1 MTEQPPAGESW
12 PPPQSAPQAGPP
24 PAPWPPPQGY
34 PAPAGSWPPPVP
46 PQYGPPQYAPPAPWP
61 PPAPQYPPQ
70 YGVPAG
76 YAAAVPAVWY
86 PLPPMPTDGPG
97 VAMARH
103 PHAEPQEHH
112 RLLRTPRG
120 RGWMPAVGVVAL
132 IGFYLV
138 AAVLAL
144 LPFILAAVAQGSEDG
159 FFPEDSPL
167 FLLMNNIGLIVL
179 IPVAFLVV
187 RLVHRE
193 RPGFLSSVTGR
204 LRWRLLV
211 PFTLIALGSQFVIYL
226 LVALVPAL
234 GGIEAVAEES
244 PTPPEPAT
252 IAAFLIVILLT
263 TPLQAA
269 AEEYAFRGYL
279 SQAIGFFTRSWLVP
293 AAITGLLFAA
303 AHGSQDLAAFTD
315 RFAFGFVAS
324 YVTWRSGGLEAAIA
338 DHAINNVLILGI
350 GSFFGNPL
358 PDTNI
363 QTTLP
368 WPLVGVDILG
378 MAIFAVGVTW
388 YCRRRDLQRRS
399 AVLVAEAPP
408 PPSVPLPA

>member
-1 MTEQPPAGESW
+1 MPP
-12 PPPQSAPQAGPP
+12 
-24 PAPWPPPQGY
+24 
-34 PAPAGSWPPPVP
+34 
-46 PQYGPPQYAPPAPWP
+46 
-61 PPAPQYPPQ
+61 
-70 YGVPAG
+70 
-76 YAAAVPAVWY
+76 
-86 PLPPMPTDGPG
+86 
-97 VAMARH
+97 
-103 PHAEPQEHH
+103 
-112 RLLRTPRG
+112 
-120 RGWMPAVGVVAL
+120 VGVVAL
-132 IGFYLV
+132 VGFYLI
-138 AAVLAL
+138 AAIVAL
-144 LPFILAAVAQGSEDG
+144 LPFIIGAIAQGNDDG
-159 FFPEDSPL
+159 FFPDDSPL

-179 IPVAFLVV
+179 IPVSLLVV

-211 PFTLIALGSQFVIYL
+211 PFTLIALGAQFISYL
-226 LVALVPAL
+226 LVALIPAL
-234 GGIEAVAEES
+234 GGLESVAEES

-279 SQAIGFFTRSWLVP
+279 SQAVGFYTRSWLIP
-293 AAITGLLFAA
+293 AVITGLLFAA

-338 DHAINNVLILGI
+338 DHAVNNVVILGI

-368 WPLVGVDILG
+368 WPLVGVDVLG
-378 MAIFAVGVTW
+378 MVIFALAVTW

-399 AVLVAEAPP
+399 TVLMAELPPAPPASPGPGGPPDAPDQPTPPAPP
-408 PPSVPLPA
+408 PVPLPA